1 MVNVSILFFATGIL
15 TLGFA
20 WFVPAANSVVTVELF
35 DHVLTYSSPDI
46 FKVLGVVSLVFGLF
60 YRYTE
65 SLLYS
70 WRWSVMHWV
79 CFLCLVITIWT
90 LGVLEQ
96 VWEAKMPLPGSKD
109 MGTNDMTN
117 RLERIRVFYSRTL
130 ILLAAMQL
138 SCFLNLGVGVFHR
151 NSQR

>member
-1 MVNVSILFFATGIL
+1 MVNVSILFFATGFL

-20 WFVPAANSVVTVELF
+20 LFVPAANSVVTVELF
-35 DHVLTYSSPDI
+35 DHLLIYSSSDV
-46 FKVLGVVSLVFGLF
+46 FKVLGVVSLIFGLF

-70 WRWSVMHWV
+70 WRWSAMHWV

-90 LGVLEQ
+90 LGILEQ
-96 VWEAKMPLPGSKD
+96 VWGAKMPLADLKNMD
-109 MGTNDMTN
+109 TNELSD
-117 RLERIRVFYSRTL
+117 RLDRIRVFYSRTL
-130 ILLAAMQL
+130 VLLVAMQL
-138 SCFLNLGVGVFHR
+138 SCFLNLAVGAFHR